1 MPASLAKKTL
11 EPLMPSKAVVA
22 VMGHVILKE
31 VPISGVSMLFM
42 DEDILPYEKNIA
54 IQIFGPLHFSN
65 VD

>member
-42 DEDILPYEKNIA
+42 DEDILPYKKNIA
-54 IQIFGPLHFSN
+54 I
-65 VD
+65 